1 MIGRVNMLFFDEE
14 APALVQDFLQYL
26 KTNLDHSDATISEY
40 YSDLKTFFRFM
51 LRDRGAA
58 PADMPFNEI
67 PIRDIGLEFIRHI
80 SKVDINNYVVYLRSE
95 RVYNEGRPNQG
106 QGLAPASTNRK
117 IACLKTFFNYL
128 CNKVDLL
135 EKNPTVGVAS
145 PLINHKL
152 PSYLTQ
158 QEAFRL
164 LDAVDGRNEARDYCI
179 LILFLNCGLRV
190 SEIVNINLDDIRTGS
205 GSNFLTITG
214 KGNKQ
219 RQIYLE
225 DACLDALEDYI
236 AIRESRYRPKEGH
249 EKALFLS
256 RLHLRMS
263 VDAVQA
269 MVKHTL
275 LAAGLSPKKYSAHK
289 LRHTAATLMLQNGV
303 DVRTLQEIL
312 GHENLNTTQIYTH
325 VDSDSLRVAAKA
337 NPLSKP
343 RKRRRN

>member
-1 MIGRVNMLFFDEE
+1 M
-14 APALVQDFLQYL
+14 
-26 KTNLDHSDATISEY
+26 
-40 YSDLKTFFRFM
+40 
-51 LRDRGAA
+51 
-58 PADMPFNEI
+58 
-67 PIRDIGLEFIRHI
+67 
-80 SKVDINNYVVYLRSE
+80 
-95 RVYNEGRPNQG
+95 
-106 QGLAPASTNRK
+106 
-117 IACLKTFFNYL
+117 
-128 CNKVDLL
+128 
-135 EKNPTVGVAS
+135 
-145 PLINHKL
+145 
-152 PSYLTQ
+152 
-158 QEAFRL
+158 
-164 LDAVDGRNEARDYCI
+164 
-179 LILFLNCGLRV
+179 
-190 SEIVNINLDDIRTGS
+190 
-205 GSNFLTITG
+205 TITG